1 MLDLLLVSK
10 KHPSLTSLNP
20 LQTSIV
26 KMNKNIIVGFVIFW
40 GFVYMAI
47 ERPRQQLRNL
57 GNEENMDKFVMNIL
71 ITLGSQTV
79 ISLCVIV
86 SLTTRYIFYSYLV
99 VVSVQTRQ
107 RMN

>member
-1 MLDLLLVSK
+1 
-10 KHPSLTSLNP
+10 
-20 LQTSIV
+20 
-26 KMNKNIIVGFVIFW
+26 
-40 GFVYMAI
+40 MAI

>member
-1 MLDLLLVSK
+1 
-10 KHPSLTSLNP
+10 
-20 LQTSIV
+20 
-26 KMNKNIIVGFVIFW
+26 
-40 GFVYMAI
+40 
-47 ERPRQQLRNL
+47 
-57 GNEENMDKFVMNIL
+57 MDKFVMNIL

>member
-1 MLDLLLVSK
+1 
-10 KHPSLTSLNP
+10 
-20 LQTSIV
+20 
-26 KMNKNIIVGFVIFW
+26 
-40 GFVYMAI
+40 MAF

-79 ISLCVIV
+79 IV